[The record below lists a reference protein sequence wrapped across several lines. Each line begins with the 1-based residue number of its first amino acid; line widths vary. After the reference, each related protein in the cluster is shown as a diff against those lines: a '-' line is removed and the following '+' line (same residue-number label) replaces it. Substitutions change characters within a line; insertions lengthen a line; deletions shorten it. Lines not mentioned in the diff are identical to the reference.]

1 MRLYLLPDSF
11 EGGSSIELSG
21 KDYHYLI
28 NVLRYKI
35 GTKFLG
41 RDRNGHVY
49 NLSIINIDENS
60 CILNIKDSKL
70 EKTVLPKIKL
80 YQCICKGKKMDLIIR
95 QATEAGISKI
105 IPVNSDFA
113 VAKLEKNNTG
123 KIERWKKIT
132 REAIQQSGSIV
143 NTQICSQINID
154 EIKELS
160 YSDKATDVEEIG
172 LFFHQEKLGTGT
184 IHEYLSTKP
193 TSISLLIGPE
203 GGLSE
208 REIEVLNI
216 KKFKSVYLKT
226 NILRAETAALYAV
239 SAVQTILLESENWML
254 K

>member
-1 MRLYLLPDSF
+1 MRLFLLPDSF
-11 EGGSSIELSG
+11 NNDSSIELTG

-28 NVLRYKI
+28 KVLRYKI
-35 GTKFLG
+35 GTEFSG
-41 RDRNGHVY
+41 RNRDGHIF
-49 NLSIINIDENS
+49 NLSILSIGENHCVLS
-60 CILNIKDSKL
+60 IKDSKL
-70 EKTVLPKIKL
+70 EKTILPEIIL

-105 IPVNSDFA
+105 VPVNSDFA
-113 VAKLEKNNTG
+113 VAKLEKGNTA
-123 KIERWKKIT
+123 KIERWNKIT

-143 NTQICSQINID
+143 NTQICNPINID
-154 EIKELS
+154 EIEELS
-160 YSDKATDVEEIG
+160 YSDRASDTERIG
-172 LFFHQEKLGTGT
+172 LFFHQEILDTGT

-193 TSISLLIGPE
+193 KSISLLIGPE

-216 KKFKSVYLKT
+216 KKYKSVYLKT

-239 SAVQTILLESENWML
+239 SAVQTILLESENWKL